1 MPELIPVLSAGE
13 IALRIKKIAGQISAD
28 YRGRDLVLIAVLKGS
43 FVFLSDL
50 IRQLTVPVKIDFLQA
65 DSYGSGTASCGKV
78 NITKPIGI
86 EIRDKDVLL
95 VEDIVDTGL
104 TLTCLLDHLRSFS
117 PKSLEVCAFIDK
129 RERREAS
136 VNIAYAGHRLD
147 KGFLVGYG
155 LDYAEDYRHLPGL
168 FHLQL

>member
-65 DSYGSGTASCGKV
+65 VSYGSGTSSCGKV
-78 NITKPIGI
+78 SITKPIGI

-155 LDYAEDYRHLPGL
+155 LDYAEDYRHLSGL